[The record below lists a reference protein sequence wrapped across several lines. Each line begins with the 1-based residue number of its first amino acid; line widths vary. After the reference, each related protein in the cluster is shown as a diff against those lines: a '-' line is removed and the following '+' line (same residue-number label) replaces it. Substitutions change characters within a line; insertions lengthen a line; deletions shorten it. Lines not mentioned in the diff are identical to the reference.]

1 MKMSKERIAHLTVS
15 LTDRLEDKGLLEIVG
30 SKSSLVQKLERAI
43 ADELSVED
51 RLNVE
56 IRELLKQY
64 DAEFESNRAD
74 YQKMFSM
81 VKSKLI
87 KERGLIL

>member
-1 MKMSKERIAHLTVS
+1 MKMSKDRIAHLAVN
-15 LTDRLEDKGLLEIVG
+15 LTDRLKDKGFLEIVG
-30 SKSSLVQKLERAI
+30 SNESLVQKLERAI
-43 ADELSVED
+43 TDELSVED

-56 IRELLKQY
+56 ILDLLKQY